1 MDDLRGIARDSQE
14 VLVAGAVGLDFSE
27 VGDHE
32 AVQQLFE
39 FAQIPIADNPQSAG
53 VVVGDGSNA
62 SKYRA
67 YVQLNLGAETRDGVP
82 CLLGDVLAAI
92 AQAHGRSNREVVD
105 AALNFVGASSNADE
119 VRQAIS
125 SAAASDVT
133 VLITGESGT
142 GKEVVARALH
152 AASPRAQGPFVP
164 INCGAIPGELLESEL
179 FGHEKGAFTGA
190 ITQKIG
196 RFELANGGTLFLDEI
211 GDLPFTM
218 QVKLLRALE
227 EKSFERIGALRS
239 QVSDVRIVAATN
251 QDLEAKIDS
260 GEFRQDLY
268 YRLNVFPIELSPL
281 RHRSEDVPL
290 LINFLMTRVQA
301 EQGLHVRFSVDALAL
316 LQNYAWPGNVR
327 ELSNLLNRLA
337 IQYPNTLVRSVDL
350 PRKYTEVESITSQQ
364 ANHTAGDN
372 ILLPVNGID
381 LKDYLT
387 RLEKSLIEQA
397 LQDTNSVVA
406 RAADRLHIR
415 RTTLVEKM
423 RKHGLGRSLETV
435 Q

>member
-1 MDDLRGIARDSQE
+1 MDEHSGDTSGSH
-14 VLVAGAVGLDFSE
+14 VAIGLDFSSADE
-27 VGDHE
+27 Q
-32 AVQQLFE
+32 AVVRQLLE
-39 FAQIPIADNPQSAG
+39 FAELLVVDDLRTAN
-53 VVVGDGSNA
+53 VVVGDGTHKQQHTSYIQLGIDQA
-62 SKYRA
+62 DAIPYR
-67 YVQLNLGAETRDGVP
+67 LSP
-82 CLLGDVLAAI
+82 LLGAI
-92 AQAHGRSNREVVD
+92 AQALGSTSGNIVE
-105 AALNFVGASSNADE
+105 AALNFIGASDNAE
-119 VRQAIS
+119 GVRQAIS
-125 SAAASDVT
+125 SAASSDVT
-133 VLITGESGT
+133 VLVTGESGT

-152 AASPRAQGPFVP
+152 KASPRSQGPFVP

-196 RFELANGGTLFLDEI
+196 RFELAHGGTLFLDEI

-227 EKSFERIGALRS
+227 DKSFERIGAVRP
-239 QVSDVRIVAATN
+239 QISDVRIVAATN
-251 QDLEAKIDS
+251 QNLEEKIAA
-260 GEFRQDLY
+260 GEFREDLY

-281 RHRSEDVPL
+281 RERGDDVPL
-290 LINFLMTRVQA
+290 LINFLMGRIQA
-301 EQGLHVRFSVDALAL
+301 EQGLHVRFSVDALEL
-316 LQNYAWPGNVR
+316 LKAYPWPGNVR

-350 PRKYTEVESITSQQ
+350 PSKYVEVQDRLESVNPAIG
-364 ANHTAGDN
+364 GDDV
-372 ILLPVNGID
+372 LLPVNGID

-423 RKHGLGRSLETV
+423 RKHGLGRTLETV

>member
-1 MDDLRGIARDSQE
+1 MDDLPGDIPGTQIAI
-14 VLVAGAVGLDFSE
+14 GLDFSNPDE
-27 VGDHE
+27 QVI
-32 AVQQLFE
+32 VQQLLE
-39 FAQIPIADNPQSAG
+39 FAELTVVDDVQNAH
-53 VVVGDGSNA
+53 VVVGDGTHQQQYS
-62 SKYRA
+62 S
-67 YVQLNLGAETRDGVP
+67 YVQLSSDSALGSQAIP
-82 CLLGDVLAAI
+82 CRLSPLLEAI
-92 AQAHGRSNREVVD
+92 ALAVGSTGGSIVE
-105 AALNFVGASSNADE
+105 AALNFVGASDNAE
-119 VRQAIS
+119 GVRQAIS

-133 VLITGESGT
+133 VLVTGESGT

-152 AASPRAQGPFVP
+152 QASPRANGPFVP

-196 RFELANGGTLFLDEI
+196 RFELAHGGTLFLDEI

-227 EKSFERIGALRS
+227 DKSFERIGAVRP

-251 QDLEAKIDS
+251 QNLEEKIAA
-260 GEFRQDLY
+260 GEFREDLY

-281 RHRSEDVPL
+281 RERGDDVPL
-290 LINFLMTRVQA
+290 LINFLMGRIQS
-301 EQGLHVRFSVDALAL
+301 EQGLHVRFSVDALEL
-316 LQNYAWPGNVR
+316 LKAYPWPGNVR

-337 IQYPNTLVRSVDL
+337 IQFPNTLVRSVDL
-350 PRKYTEVESITSQQ
+350 PNKYVETHVDREPISPVTG
-364 ANHTAGDN
+364 GDDV
-372 ILLPVNGID
+372 LLPVNGID

-423 RKHGLGRSLETV
+423 RKHGLGRTLETV